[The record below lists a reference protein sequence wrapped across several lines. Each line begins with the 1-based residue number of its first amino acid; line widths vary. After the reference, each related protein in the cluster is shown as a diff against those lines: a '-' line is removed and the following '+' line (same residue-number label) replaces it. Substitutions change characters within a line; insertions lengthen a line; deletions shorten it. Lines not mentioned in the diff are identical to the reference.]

1 MFSEK
6 IDLLAAAL
14 PKVQAALKPPKKDS
28 ENPHF
33 KSMYADLASD
43 WDACRSA
50 LTEHG
55 FSVVQIT
62 ECVDW
67 SKPMLVTIL
76 LHSSGQW
83 ISGSYPL
90 QPTKQDPQALKSAV
104 TYARRTA
111 LESIVGLA
119 AEDDDGNDAAAPPGR
134 SPAAK
139 PLPSKPPSGQ
149 WISGSYPLQPTKQ
162 DPQAL
167 KSAVTYAR
175 RTALES
181 IVGLAA
187 EDDDGNDAA
196 APPGRSPAAK
206 PLPSKPQPQAPAKPP
221 PPAAPTARPAAP
233 TVKGSISQNL
243 RAKAEQIPKT
253 QGGKQIPAWRN
264 EPATEAQI
272 RRLRAVAGIA
282 GYDND
287 HLKDVV
293 VTAFGHEHVDELT
306 RGEIQDLF
314 RELEG
319 EK

>member
-76 LHSSGQW
+76 LHS
-83 ISGSYPL
+83 
-90 QPTKQDPQALKSAV
+90 
-104 TYARRTA
+104 
-111 LESIVGLA
+111 
-119 AEDDDGNDAAAPPGR
+119 
-134 SPAAK
+134 
-139 PLPSKPPSGQ
+139 SGQ